1 VSAEPSPIATPDR
14 TFADRRQA
22 GRALAERL
30 RRLAGEQPVVLGLPR
45 GGIPVAY
52 EIAAALKAP
61 LDVLVAR
68 KIGAPGNAELGVG
81 AVAEGGVRV
90 LSDQAIRSLLISE
103 EELERATARAV
114 SEVAEG
120 VRRYR
125 AERPAISLRSRTVV
139 VVDDGLAT
147 GGTAR
152 AALRAVRAQG
162 AWRVVLAVPV
172 GVPDTVRELAGEADA
187 VVCLLEPQPLWAIGI
202 WYEDF
207 AQVSDDEVQEL
218 LSRAVSIS

>member
-1 VSAEPSPIATPDR
+1 VTPGR
-14 TFADRRQA
+14 AFADRRQA

-30 RRLAGEQPVVLGLPR
+30 HGLTEERLVVLGLPR
-45 GGIPVAY
+45 GGVPVAY

-68 KIGAPGNAELGVG
+68 KIGAPGNAELGIG

-90 LSDQAIRSLLISE
+90 LSDEAIRSLLISE
-103 EELERATARAV
+103 EELERATALAA
-114 SEVAEG
+114 SEVVER

-125 AERPAISLRSRTVV
+125 AERPPISLRNRTVV

-172 GVPDTVRELAGEADA
+172 GVPDTVSGLAREADA
-187 VVCLLEPQPLWAIGI
+187 VLCLLEPQPLWAIGL
-202 WYEDF
+202 WYGDF
-207 AQVSDDEVQEL
+207 AQVSDEEVQEL
-218 LSRAVSIS
+218 LSRAVRMP

>member
-1 VSAEPSPIATPDR
+1 MSAEPSPIMMPDR
-14 TFADRRQA
+14 AFADRRQA
-22 GRALAERL
+22 GRMLAERL
-30 RRLAGEQPVVLGLPR
+30 QRLAEEQPVVLGLPR
-45 GGIPVAY
+45 GGVPVAY

-90 LSDQAIRSLLISE
+90 LSDAAIRSLLISA
-103 EELERATARAV
+103 EELEHATARAV

-125 AERPAISLRSRTVV
+125 AERPPISLANTTAV

-162 AWRVVLAVPV
+162 ARRVVLAVPV
-172 GVPDTVRELAGEADA
+172 GVPDTVRELADEADA
-187 VVCLLEPQPLWAIGI
+187 VVCLLEPQPLWAIGL
-202 WYEDF
+202 WYQDF
-207 AQVSDDEVQEL
+207 AQVSDEEVREL
-218 LSRAVSIS
+218 LSRAGTY

>member
-1 VSAEPSPIATPDR
+1 
-14 TFADRRQA
+14 
-22 GRALAERL
+22 
-30 RRLAGEQPVVLGLPR
+30 
-45 GGIPVAY
+45 VAY

-90 LSDQAIRSLLISE
+90 LSDAAIRSLLISA
-103 EELERATARAV
+103 EELEHATARAV

-125 AERPAISLRSRTVV
+125 AERPPISLANTTAV

-162 AWRVVLAVPV
+162 ARRVVLAVPV
-172 GVPDTVRELAGEADA
+172 GVPDTVRELADEADA
-187 VVCLLEPQPLWAIGI
+187 VVCLLEPQPLWAIGL
-202 WYEDF
+202 WYQDF
-207 AQVSDDEVQEL
+207 AQVSDEEVREL
-218 LSRAVSIS
+218 LSRAGTY